1 MIRTPLAFR
10 TSRASRTPWVAA
22 ALLSLAAALLPAAA
36 QAQAYP
42 SKPVKLLI
50 PFPPAGGTDII
61 GRVVAQKLADRW
73 GQGVVVENKPGAGGT
88 IGSDLAAKSAPD
100 GYTLLM
106 ATVSTHAIGPLL
118 SKLPYDAQKD
128 FAPISLV
135 ADSANVL
142 VVSPKLGVNT
152 VKELI
157 AMAKQKPGALTF
169 ASSGNGTNPHLTG
182 ELFKLLAGIDLLH
195 VPYKGTALSI
205 PDLANGGVSALFDI
219 TVSAVPPIKAG
230 NVKPLAVT
238 SAKRSAL
245 FPELPTMIE
254 AGVPG
259 FESSAWFG
267 LFAPAGT
274 PREVVNKVHA
284 DVVAVLKDADLRQRF
299 ANAGADPV
307 GNTPEQFA
315 AVIRADTEKWAKVIK
330 AGNIKVQ

>member
-1 MIRTPLAFR
+1 MF
-10 TSRASRTPWVAA
+10 AA
-22 ALLSLAAALLPAAA
+22 LLLSLAAALLPAAA

-42 SKPVKLLI
+42 GKPVKLLI

-61 GRVVAQKLADRW
+61 GRVVAQKLAERW
-73 GQGVVVENKPGAGGT
+73 GQSVVVENKPGAGGT

-128 FAPISLV
+128 FAPITLV
-135 ADSANVL
+135 ADSANLL
-142 VVSPKLGVNT
+142 VVSPKLGVNS

-157 AMAKQKPGALTF
+157 AMARQKPGALTF

-182 ELFKLLAGIDLLH
+182 ELFKLLAGVDLLH
-195 VPYKGTALSI
+195 IPYKGTALSI
-205 PDLANGGVSALFDI
+205 PDLANGSVSMLFDI

-238 SAKRSAL
+238 SARRLAL
-245 FPELPTMIE
+245 FPDLPTVAE

-267 LFAPAGT
+267 LFAPAAT
-274 PREVVNKVHA
+274 PREIVARVHA

-330 AGNIKVQ
+330 AGNVKAQ